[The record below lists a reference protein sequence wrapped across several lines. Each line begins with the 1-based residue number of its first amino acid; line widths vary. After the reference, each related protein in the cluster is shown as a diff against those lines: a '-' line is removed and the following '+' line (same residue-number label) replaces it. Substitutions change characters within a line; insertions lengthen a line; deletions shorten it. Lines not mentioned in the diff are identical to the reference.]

1 MNASVAHSKNIDFAI
16 WACRR
21 VLELGGTM
29 SATGNSYP
37 QGQRL
42 TPVLWR
48 PNRLAYWIGGRCTQ
62 KLIGSLATSIS
73 YSLAAWRS
81 LVVRAACIIAVMSA
95 FGLLGEPS
103 AFAADLSE
111 LQSVTRIATAGSG
124 EPEAFAFR
132 PGLPAR
138 ETDIDADLK
147 LLLAQNGSPLKTGAE
162 FGDDT
167 ILVAFALSVPQS
179 IDEDIAKEHGLEL
192 VDRTELPSLGLRVVR
207 YRAQANAPIAPTIAN
222 LRKDHRISSAQT
234 SAEYR
239 LPSQSGPA
247 TEVGQQKDRLGVARQ
262 AKRADPPRGL
272 DGKAAAVIR
281 VAPKFAGQPSI
292 NDPAVTPNGRRLDK
306 GERPLASVGQ
316 MALRFPSADE
326 PFVNVGVA
334 NRQRHSKE
342 VER

>member
-1 MNASVAHSKNIDFAI
+1 
-16 WACRR
+16 
-21 VLELGGTM
+21 M
-29 SATGNSYP
+29 SATGDSYS

-48 PNRLAYWIGGRCTQ
+48 PNSVAYWIGGRFTQ
-62 KLIGSLATSIS
+62 KLIGSLVTH
-73 YSLAAWRS
+73 SLAAWRS
-81 LVVRAACIIAVMSA
+81 LVFRVACIIAVMSA

-103 AFAADLSE
+103 ALAADLSE

-124 EPEAFAFR
+124 QPEAFAFR
-132 PGLPAR
+132 PGLPVR

-147 LLLAQNGSPLKTGAE
+147 LLLVQNGAPAKSDAE

-167 ILVAFALSVPQS
+167 ILVAFAFSVPES

-192 VDRTELPSLGLRVVR
+192 VDRTELSSLGLRVVR
-207 YRAQANAPIAPTIAN
+207 YRAQANSPIAPIIAN
-222 LRKDHRISSAQT
+222 LRKDQRISSTQA
-234 SAEYR
+234 SVEYR
-239 LPSQSGPA
+239 LPSQNGPP
-247 TEVGQQKDRLGVARQ
+247 TEANQQKDRPGVTRQ
-262 AKRADPPRGL
+262 AKRANPPRGL

-292 NDPAVTPNGRRLDK
+292 NEPAVTPNGKRLDK
-306 GERPLASVGQ
+306 GERPLASAGQ

>member
-1 MNASVAHSKNIDFAI
+1 
-16 WACRR
+16 
-21 VLELGGTM
+21 M
-29 SATGNSYP
+29 SATGDSYP

-48 PNRLAYWIGGRCTQ
+48 PNRLAYWIGGRCTE
-62 KLIGSLATSIS
+62 KLIGSLVTNIR
-73 YSLAAWRS
+73 YSLAAWPS
-81 LVVRAACIIAVMSA
+81 LVFRAACIIAVMSA

-103 AFAADLSE
+103 AFAADLGD
-111 LQSVTRIATAGSG
+111 LQPVTRIAAAGAG

-138 ETDIDADLK
+138 ETEIDADLK
-147 LLLAQNGSPLKTGAE
+147 PLLAQNGPPSKTGAV

-179 IDEDIAKEHGLEL
+179 IDEDIAKQHGLEL

-207 YRAQANAPIAPTIAN
+207 YRAQANSPIAPIITN
-222 LRKDHRISSAQT
+222 LRKDQRISSAQA

-247 TEVGQQKDRLGVARQ
+247 TEVSRLEDRLGVARQ
-262 AKRADPPRGL
+262 AKQDDPPRASVRRRS
-272 DGKAAAVIR
+272 DGKTAAVNK
-281 VAPKFAGQPSI
+281 VAPKSTEQPGIVEATTTSK
-292 NDPAVTPNGRRLDK
+292 GSRLDK
-306 GERPLASVGQ
+306 GGRPLASAGQ
-316 MALRFPSADE
+316 TALRFPSADE

-334 NRQRHSKE
+334 NR
-342 VER
+342 